1 MSGAYRQEYG
11 ETEEI
16 AAVAAAIATFQE
28 AEGRRPRILVAKM
41 GQVCSWLNALKKALY
56 HLCDRTA
63 TTAGPR

>member
-41 GQVCSWLNALKKALY
+41 GQVGSRLNALNIAL
-56 HLCDRTA
+56 HHPCDRTA
-63 TTAGPR
+63 TTAGQR